1 MSVKDSITLE
11 KSFQM
16 NKRFDR
22 KDFVFIG
29 VLLLVFVV
37 IFVFCSRM
45 KKAGSMVIV
54 EKNGKT
60 YCSTSLYED
69 QRIEIEDDNGN
80 ITNILIIEDKKAYMQ
95 EADCPDQLCVHQKAI
110 SKTGETIVCLP
121 NRVVVS
127 ISSHEKDS
135 LDGIAQ

>member
-29 VLLLVFVV
+29 VLLLIFVV

-80 ITNILIIEDKKAYMQ
+80 ITNILII
-95 EADCPDQLCVHQKAI
+95 V
-110 SKTGETIVCLP
+110 
-121 NRVVVS
+121 N
-127 ISSHEKDS
+127 
-135 LDGIAQ
+135 